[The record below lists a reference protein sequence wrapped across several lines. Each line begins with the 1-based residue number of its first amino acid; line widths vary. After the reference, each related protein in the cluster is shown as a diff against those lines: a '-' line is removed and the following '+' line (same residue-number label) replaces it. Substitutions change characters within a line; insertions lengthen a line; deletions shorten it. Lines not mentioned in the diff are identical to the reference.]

1 MPKKVSDSE
10 KEKIVES
17 FLRGSSVRE
26 ISKEYNFSQITINR
40 QLKLILGVNKFD
52 EIKEINSK
60 KNKNTSK
67 IKSFNYDEEKT
78 LNQGKESLDQAEE
91 KTLNQGKESL
101 NQAEETFFEL
111 VPILDGIELE
121 KQKDLSSQP
130 LKDSNLPQIVYMLV
144 DKKIELIPKS
154 LGDYPQWRFLPEE
167 DLNRK
172 TIEIFSDI
180 KNAKRDCKKDEK
192 VIKVPNPNIF
202 NLVAPILIAK
212 GITRIIIEDNL
223 ISL

>member
-17 FLRGSSVRE
+17 FLKGSSVRE

-52 EIKEINSK
+52 KIKELNSK
-60 KNKNTSK
+60 QNKNTSK
-67 IKSFNYDEEKT
+67 IKSFNYEEEKT
-78 LNQGKESLDQAEE
+78 LNQGKESLDQ
-91 KTLNQGKESL
+91 T
-101 NQAEETFFEL
+101 EETFFEL
-111 VPILDGIELE
+111 VPILDGIEFE

-130 LKDSNLPQIVYMLV
+130 LKDSNLPEIVYMLV

>member
-17 FLRGSSVRE
+17 FLKGSNVKE

-40 QLKLILGVNKFD
+40 QLKLILGVKKFD
-52 EIKEINSK
+52 KIKEINSK

-67 IKSFNYDEEKT
+67 IKSFTYDEEKT
-78 LNQGKESLDQAEE
+78 LNQGKESLSQ
-91 KTLNQGKESL
+91 T
-101 NQAEETFFEL
+101 EETFFEL

>member
-17 FLRGSSVRE
+17 FLKGSSVRE

-52 EIKEINSK
+52 KIKELNSK
-60 KNKNTSK
+60 QNKNASK

-78 LNQGKESLDQAEE
+78 LNQGKESLDQ
-91 KTLNQGKESL
+91 T
-101 NQAEETFFEL
+101 EETFFEL

-130 LKDSNLPQIVYMLV
+130 LNDSNLPQVVYMLV